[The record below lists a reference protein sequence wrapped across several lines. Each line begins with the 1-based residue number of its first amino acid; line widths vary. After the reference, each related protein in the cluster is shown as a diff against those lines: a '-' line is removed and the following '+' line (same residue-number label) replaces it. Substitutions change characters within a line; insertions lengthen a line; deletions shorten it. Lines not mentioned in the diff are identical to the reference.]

1 MGAAFQLAV
10 VVDDDPDI
18 ALAAR
23 LALRDMFQEIATLP
37 SPQQLPDFVRSRSP
51 DAILLDLNFERAAT
65 DGSEG
70 LDYLARIMNED
81 PEAAV
86 VIITAHSAV
95 SVAVEAIKR
104 GASDFVAKPW
114 SNERLA
120 ATVRSAASLRR
131 TKLEARI
138 ERGRTSELAHNGET
152 PLLGE
157 SEAMQRVRTLIDRAA
172 PTDAN
177 VLILGENGTGKE
189 IVAREIHRKSRRGE
203 QPMIS
208 IDLGATAESLF
219 ESELFGHVKGAFTG
233 AGTDRIGRLKAAD
246 RSTLFLDE
254 IGNLPLHLQPKLLT
268 ALEQRQVVP
277 VGSNR
282 ALSIDVR
289 VVAATN
295 LPADRL
301 ADEGRFRQDL
311 LFRLNTIEI
320 HLPPLRARRDDI
332 PSLLDYYLKLY
343 ERKYDRP
350 DRLVPAEVMDPLVKH
365 DWPGNVRALRHAAE
379 RAVIM
384 ADGAAY
390 RLEDFPLP
398 SRPESAAIFPGAG
411 SLNLDQLERQMI
423 ERALR
428 MHHFNISLAA
438 SELGLSRG
446 ALYRRMEKH
455 GL

>member
-1 MGAAFQLAV
+1 MTSQFSLAV

-18 ALAAR
+18 ALAAK
-23 LALRDMFQEIATLP
+23 LALRDMFERVEALS
-37 SPQQLPDFVRSRSP
+37 SPEELMTFLKDQGP
-51 DAILLDLNFERAAT
+51 DAILLDLNFERGAT
-65 DGSEG
+65 DGREG
-70 LDYLARIMNED
+70 LALLSQIMD
-81 PEAAV
+81 AQPDAAV
-86 VIITAHSAV
+86 VIITAHGAV
-95 SVAVEAIKR
+95 SIAVEAIKS

-120 ATVRSAASLRR
+120 STVRSAAALRHSRINAR
-131 TKLEARI
+131 T
-138 ERGRTSELAHNGET
+138 ERGRASELAPSSET
-152 PLLGE
+152 PLLGD
-157 SEAMQRVRTLIDRAA
+157 SPAMERVRILIERAA

-189 IVAREIHRKSRRGE
+189 IVAREIHRLSRRSDE
-203 QPMIS
+203 PMIS
-208 IDLGATAESLF
+208 IDLGATSETLF

-233 AGTDRIGRLKAAD
+233 AAGERIGRLKAAD

-268 ALEQRQVVP
+268 ALEQRQVIP
-277 VGSNR
+277 VGANR
-282 ALSIDVR
+282 ATPIDVR

-295 LPADRL
+295 ASPDQL
-301 ADEGRFRQDL
+301 ADEQRFRQDL

-320 HLPPLRARRDDI
+320 ELPPLRERREDI
-332 PSLLDYYLKLY
+332 PTLLDHYLGLY
-343 ERKYDRP
+343 ARKYEKPPRDIP
-350 DRLVPAEVMDPLVKH
+350 PAVLEMLIEH

-384 ADGAAY
+384 ADGDCY
-390 RLEDFPLP
+390 RHDDFPLP
-398 SRPESAAIFPGAG
+398 TRSRAAALSAA
-411 SLNLDQLERQMI
+411 SETLNLDQLEKQMI

-428 MHHFNISLAA
+428 MHHFNVSLAA
-438 SELGLSRG
+438 TELGLSRG

>member
-1 MGAAFQLAV
+1 VEPPFSLAV

-23 LALRDMFQEIATLP
+23 LALRDMFERVETLR
-37 SPQQLPDFVRSRSP
+37 SPAELLPLLKRESP
-51 DAILLDLNFERAAT
+51 DAILLDLNFERGAT
-65 DGSEG
+65 NGREG
-70 LDYLARIMNED
+70 LDFLGRIMEQEPD
-81 PEAAV
+81 AAV
-86 VIITAHSAV
+86 VIITAHGAV
-95 SVAVEAIKR
+95 SVAVEALKA

-120 ATVRSAASLRR
+120 ATVRSAAALRR
-131 TKLEARI
+131 SRIDART
-138 ERGRTSELAHNGET
+138 ERGRASELAPSTDT
-152 PLLGE
+152 PLLGK
-157 SEAMQRVRTLIDRAA
+157 SPAMERVRTLIDRAA

-189 IVAREIHRKSRRGE
+189 IVAREIHRLSRRSIY
-203 QPMIS
+203 PMVS
-208 IDLGATAESLF
+208 VDLGATAETLF
-219 ESELFGHVKGAFTG
+219 ESELFGHIKGSFTG
-233 AGTDRIGRLKAAD
+233 AEGDRIGRLKAAD
-246 RSTLFLDE
+246 KSTLFLDE

-268 ALEQRQVVP
+268 ALEQREVVP
-277 VGSNR
+277 VGANKPIP
-282 ALSIDVR
+282 IDVR

-295 LPADRL
+295 ASADVL
-301 ADEGRFRQDL
+301 ADEKRFRQDL

-320 HLPPLRARRDDI
+320 ELPPLRDRREDV
-332 PSLLDYYLKLY
+332 PVLLDHYLSLY
-343 ERKYDRP
+343 ARKYDKPERELP
-350 DRLVPAEVMDPLVKH
+350 SHVLDVLVRH

-384 ADGAAY
+384 ADGDRY
-390 RLEDFPLP
+390 HIDDFPLP
-398 SRPESAAIFPGAG
+398 QRSEAASLAVVGD
-411 SLNLDQLERQMI
+411 SLNLDQLEKQMI

-428 MHHFNISLAA
+428 LHHFNVSLAA

>member
-1 MGAAFQLAV
+1 VDAPFDLAV
-10 VVDDDPDI
+10 VCDDDPDI
-18 ALAAR
+18 ALAAK
-23 LALRDMFQEIATLP
+23 LALRDLFREIETLA
-37 SPQQLPDFVRSRSP
+37 SPRELQTFIKARSP

-70 LDYLARIMNED
+70 LDYLGRIMIAD

-86 VIITAHSAV
+86 VIITAHGAV

-120 ATVRSAASLRR
+120 ATVRSAAALRR
-131 TKLEARI
+131 TKLEARM
-138 ERGRTSELAHNGET
+138 ERGRSSELGHNGEMQ
-152 PLLGE
+152 LLGN

-189 IVAREIHRKSRRGE
+189 IVAREIHRQSRRSDH
-203 QPMIS
+203 PMLS

-219 ESELFGHVKGAFTG
+219 ESELFGHIKGAFTG
-233 AGTDRIGRLKAAD
+233 ASGDRMGRLKAAD
-246 RSTLFLDE
+246 QSTLFLDE

-282 ALSIDVR
+282 PVPIDVR

-295 LPADRL
+295 LTTDKL
-301 ADEGRFRQDL
+301 TDETRFRQDL

-320 HLPPLRARRDDI
+320 HLPPLRGRRDDI
-332 PSLLDYYLKLY
+332 PLLLEHYLRLY

-350 DRLVPAEVMDPLVKH
+350 ERLVPADVMDSLVKH

-384 ADGAAY
+384 ADGTAY
-390 RLEDFPLP
+390 RLDDFPLP
-398 SRPESAAIFPGAG
+398 ARHEGSAMSLMQG

>member
-1 MGAAFQLAV
+1 VASPFSLAV

-23 LALRDMFQEIATLP
+23 LALRELFERVETLS
-37 SPQQLPDFVRSRSP
+37 SPADLLALLDKETP
-51 DAILLDLNFERAAT
+51 DAILLDLNFQRGAT
-65 DGSEG
+65 DGREG
-70 LDYLARIMNED
+70 LNFLGKIMKQD
-81 PEAAV
+81 PDAAV
-86 VIITAHSAV
+86 VIITAHGAV
-95 SVAVEAIKR
+95 SVAVEAIKA

-120 ATVRSAASLRR
+120 ATVRSAATLRR
-131 TKLEARI
+131 SRIDART
-138 ERGRTSELAHNGET
+138 ERGRASELAPSTDT
-152 PLLGE
+152 PLLGK
-157 SEAMQRVRTLIDRAA
+157 SEAMLRVRTLIDRAA

-189 IVAREIHRKSRRGE
+189 IVAREIHRLSRRS
-203 QPMIS
+203 QHPMIS
-208 IDLGATAESLF
+208 VDLGATAESLF

-233 AGTDRIGRLKAAD
+233 AESDRMGRLKAAD

-268 ALEQRQVVP
+268 ALEQREVVP
-277 VGSNR
+277 VGANKPIP
-282 ALSIDVR
+282 IDVR

-295 LPADRL
+295 ASVETL
-301 ADEGRFRQDL
+301 ADEKRFRQDL

-320 HLPPLRARRDDI
+320 ALPPLRERREDV
-332 PSLLDYYLKLY
+332 PVLLDHYLGLY
-343 ERKYDRP
+343 ARKYDKPQREIP
-350 DRLVPAEVMDPLVKH
+350 PAVLEALVRH
-365 DWPGNVRALRHAAE
+365 DWPGNVRALRHASE

-384 ADGAAY
+384 ADGGHY
-390 RLEDFPLP
+390 RLDDFPLP
-398 SRPESAAIFPGAG
+398 QRSEAASLSVVGD
-411 SLNLDQLERQMI
+411 SLNLDQLEKQMI

-428 MHHFNISLAA
+428 THHFNVSLAA

>member
-1 MGAAFQLAV
+1 VTSQFSLAV

-18 ALAAR
+18 ALAAK
-23 LALRDMFQEIATLP
+23 LALRDMFERVEALS
-37 SPQQLPDFVRSRSP
+37 SPEELMTFLKEQGP
-51 DAILLDLNFERAAT
+51 DAILLDLNFERGAT
-65 DGSEG
+65 DGREG
-70 LDYLARIMNED
+70 LALLSQIMD
-81 PEAAV
+81 AQPDAAV
-86 VIITAHSAV
+86 VIITAHGAV
-95 SVAVEAIKR
+95 SIAVEAIKS

-120 ATVRSAASLRR
+120 STVRSAAALRHSRINAR
-131 TKLEARI
+131 T
-138 ERGRTSELAHNGET
+138 ERGRASALAPSSET
-152 PLLGE
+152 PLLGD
-157 SEAMQRVRTLIDRAA
+157 SPAMERVRILIERAA

-189 IVAREIHRKSRRGE
+189 IVAREIHRLSRRSDE
-203 QPMIS
+203 PMIS
-208 IDLGATAESLF
+208 IDLGATSETLF

-233 AGTDRIGRLKAAD
+233 AAGERIGRLKAAD

-268 ALEQRQVVP
+268 ALEQRQVIP
-277 VGSNR
+277 VGANR
-282 ALSIDVR
+282 ATPIDVR

-295 LPADRL
+295 ASPDQL
-301 ADEGRFRQDL
+301 ADEQRFRQDL

-320 HLPPLRARRDDI
+320 ELPPLRERREDI
-332 PSLLDYYLKLY
+332 PTLLDHYLGLY
-343 ERKYDRP
+343 ARKYEKPPRDIP
-350 DRLVPAEVMDPLVKH
+350 PAVLEMLIEH

-384 ADGAAY
+384 AEGDRY
-390 RLEDFPLP
+390 RHDDFPLP
-398 SRPESAAIFPGAG
+398 TRSRAAALSAA
-411 SLNLDQLERQMI
+411 SETLNLDQLEKQMI

-428 MHHFNISLAA
+428 MHHFNVSLAA
-438 SELGLSRG
+438 TELGLSRG